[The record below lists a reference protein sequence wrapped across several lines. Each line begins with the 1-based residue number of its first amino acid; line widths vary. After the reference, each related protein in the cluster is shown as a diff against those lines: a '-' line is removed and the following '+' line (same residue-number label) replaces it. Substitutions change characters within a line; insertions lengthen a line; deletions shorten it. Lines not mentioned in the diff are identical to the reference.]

1 MQDRFDL
8 YIMLQLKDKKIHLHD
23 VGSKKDLD
31 EPNFKSDRLIEQIEL
46 FD

>member
-1 MQDRFDL
+1 MQDRFDF

-23 VGSKKDLD
+23 VGSKKELD
-31 EPNFKSDRLIEQIEL
+31 EPNFKSDRLLEQIEL

>member
-23 VGSKKDLD
+23 VGSKKELD